1 MGQVEHLTLNKPFV
15 QSLSTKSST
24 SDNVNMAG
32 ISTCHVFSLLELAKA
47 RVLAYQL
54 DTTDHL
60 NPELNIFKDL
70 EALRML
76 EGTYVVT
83 TLRKEVSKKDKAE
96 FTREERIALS
106 EMQPSLD
113 AIQMGQ
119 VLEVRAT
126 HLGRKGAAWIL
137 ERASSSG
144 NLPYD
149 ILQVCASDRIIGKNR
164 RVSCGI
170 EGRAIVSKV
179 WAENVFGEEKMWI
192 DQKGCLQLR
201 NTSQNKWM
209 HVSKVFIARRI

>member
-1 MGQVEHLTLNKPFV
+1 
-15 QSLSTKSST
+15 
-24 SDNVNMAG
+24 MAG

-47 RVLAYQL
+47 RVLAYQF

-83 TLRKEVSKKDKAE
+83 TLRKEVSKKDKTE
-96 FTREERIALS
+96 FTREEMIAL
-106 EMQPSLD
+106 MQLSHD

-119 VLEVRAT
+119 VLQVRAT
-126 HLGRKGAAWIL
+126 QLGSKEAAWIL
-137 ERASSSG
+137 ARASSGG
-144 NLPYD
+144 NLTYD
-149 ILQVCASDRIIGKNR
+149 ILQVCDHDRIIRKNR
-164 RVSCGI
+164 RVTCGI

-179 WAENVFGEEKMWI
+179 WADFVFGEEKMWI
-192 DQKGCLQLR
+192 DQTGCLQLR

-209 HVSKVFIARRI
+209 KVSKVFIARRI